1 MKHILRETFDF
12 NSAIENEDNAI
23 TSVTTKILF
32 DSITENDIIDVVNK
46 IAPDFDILIENIDN
60 GIKIKIYYDKIAR
73 MYVII
78 ELICVYNNVNVY
90 LKHFYGTC
98 YPLIGNSVI
107 QILNYL
113 KDMGIYISNIIS
125 FEQQYISNMLALGVT
140 EVSQILVFIEN
151 NYKIKLVD
159 DNYEETDDKI
169 DILVIN
175 IFSKDS
181 DKVDTMLLD
190 NNIINID
197 NNTKLSYTYLM

>member
-78 ELICVYNNVNVY
+78 ELICVYNKVNVY

-151 NYKIKLVD
+151 NYKIKLV
-159 DNYEETDDKI
+159 NLVKTETHSISDKLKIKILKSDRKKI
-169 DILVIN
+169 D
-175 IFSKDS
+175 
-181 DKVDTMLLD
+181 MLKA
-190 NNIINID
+190 NIINID
-197 NNTKLSYTYLM
+197 KDNTEFFINYEQ

>member
-46 IAPDFDILIENIDN
+46 IAPDFDSLIENIDN

-78 ELICVYNNVNVY
+78 ELICVYNKVNVY

-107 QILNYL
+107 
-113 KDMGIYISNIIS
+113 
-125 FEQQYISNMLALGVT
+125 
-140 EVSQILVFIEN
+140 
-151 NYKIKLVD
+151 
-159 DNYEETDDKI
+159 
-169 DILVIN
+169 
-175 IFSKDS
+175 
-181 DKVDTMLLD
+181 
-190 NNIINID
+190 
-197 NNTKLSYTYLM
+197 